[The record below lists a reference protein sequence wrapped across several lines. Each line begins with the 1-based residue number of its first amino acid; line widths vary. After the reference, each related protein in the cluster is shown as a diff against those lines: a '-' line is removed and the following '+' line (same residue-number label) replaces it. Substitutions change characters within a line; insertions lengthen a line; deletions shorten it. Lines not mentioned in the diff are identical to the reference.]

1 MRQRFSGIYAADFE
15 TTVYEGQTETEVWSA
30 AIVEL
35 NSRDVK
41 VFHSLDEFMEHIF
54 TLKVSL
60 IYFHNLKFDG
70 TFILDW
76 LLRHPSFQNVVT
88 NEENL
93 ESDKMPINSYRYS
106 ISAKM
111 GQWYTMHIR
120 TKDSLIEIRD
130 SYKLMP
136 FALKVIGKGFN
147 TQHQKLEM
155 EYKGRR
161 YAGCYISPEEMEY
174 IKNDVLVLIEALEI
188 MYKDGHD
195 RLTIGSCCINE
206 YKNSLIGTSAE
217 TLETLPCGEYRFFF
231 DAYKRGQRFNAE
243 WDAYFPNIYE
253 NPLSEDYGAESQGEY
268 IRKAYRGGWCYLVK
282 GKESKV
288 FKNGTTADVN
298 SLYPSVMHSESGS
311 RYPVGAPTFWKGD
324 IPQICERDNIYYF
337 VRFTCRFVIKRNMLP
352 FVQIKHNMLY
362 KGTESL
368 ETSDILWDGK
378 YYDSYITTDS
388 DEPILIRPEL
398 TMTCTDFKLFQ
409 EHYDIYDLKILDGC
423 WFHTRIGIFDT
434 YINKYAKIKMES
446 KGAKRTEAKLFLN
459 NLYGKFATSKDSSY
473 KYAYL
478 DLNTDTV
485 RYKTV
490 IEADKIPGFIPIGAA
505 ITSYAR
511 NFTIRAAQ
519 KNYYGK
525 DKPGFIYADTD
536 SISCDIPPED
546 FKGITVDPVKFCCW
560 KQETTWD
567 TGYFVRQKTYMKH
580 VVAED
585 LEPIDKP
592 YWDIKCAGMTEYC
605 KQLFLM
611 SMGELE
617 YDESKLNER
626 ELEFV
631 KTKRTMFDFQ
641 VGLSI
646 PEKLIPR
653 VMKGGVVLMEED
665 YTMKKN
671 DFKLRISKGVNHE
684 EENILETKEG
694 YEERNS

>member
-1 MRQRFSGIYAADFE
+1 MRQKFSGIYAADFE

-41 VFHSLDEFMEHIF
+41 VFHSIDEFMQFIF
-54 TLKVSL
+54 KLKKPL

-76 LLRHPSFQNVVT
+76 LLRQEKFKNCVT
-88 NEENL
+88 EEENI
-93 ESDKMPINSYRYS
+93 EPDKMPFNSYRYS

-111 GQWYTMHIR
+111 GQWYSMNIKTYG
-120 TKDSLIEIRD
+120 SQIEIRD

-136 FALKVIGKGFN
+136 FSLKTIGEGFK
-147 TQHQKLEM
+147 TEHRKLEM

-161 YAGCYISPEEMEY
+161 YAGCYISPEELAY

-188 MYKDGHD
+188 MYADGHNK
-195 RLTIGSCCINE
+195 LTIGACCMTE
-206 YKNSLIGTSAE
+206 FKNSLIGAGLDPTE
-217 TLETLPCGEYRFFF
+217 KLPNGEYKFYF
-231 DAYKRGQRFNAE
+231 DSYKRGREFNAE
-243 WDAYFPNIYE
+243 WDGYFPNIFE
-253 NPLSEDYGAESQGEY
+253 SPLSQEYGAETQGEY

-282 GKESKV
+282 GKEGKV
-288 FKNGTTADVN
+288 FHNGTTADVN

-311 RYPVGAPTFWKGD
+311 RYPVGYPTFWQGD
-324 IPQICERDNIYYF
+324 IPPICERDDIYYF
-337 VRFTCRFVIKRNMLP
+337 VRFTCRFVLKRNMLP
-352 FVQIKHNMLY
+352 FVQIKHDWKYN
-362 KGTESL
+362 GTESL
-368 ETSDILWDGK
+368 ETSDVVFDGK
-378 YYDSYITTDS
+378 YYDKYTAIDS
-388 DEPILIRPEL
+388 DTVHLIRPEL
-398 TMTCTDFKLFQ
+398 TMTKTDFILFQ
-409 EHYDIYDLKILDGC
+409 EHYNIYDLKILDGC
-423 WFHTRIGIFDT
+423 WFFTKIGIFDT
-434 YINKYAKIKMES
+434 YINKYAEIKMKS

-459 NLYGKFATSKDSSY
+459 NLYGKFATSMDSSY
-473 KYAYL
+473 KRAYL
-478 DLNTDTV
+478 DPKTDTV
-485 RYKTV
+485 KYHTV
-490 IEADKIPGFIPIGAA
+490 LEADKIPGYIPIGAA

-519 KNYYGK
+519 KNYHGK

-567 TGYFVRQKTYMKH
+567 IGRFVRQKTYMKH
-580 VVAED
+580 IVAED
-585 LEPIDKP
+585 LEPIEKP
-592 YWDIKCAGMTEYC
+592 YWDVKCAGMPEHC

-617 YDESKLNER
+617 YNPEDLTET

-631 KTKRTMFDFQ
+631 KTRRTMFDFNA
-641 VGLSI
+641 GLIVPS
-646 PEKLIPR
+646 KLLPK
-653 VMKGGVVLMEED
+653 VMKGGIVLVDED

-671 DFKLRISKGVNHE
+671 SFKAKLP
-684 EENILETKEG
+684 KE
-694 YEERNS
+694 

>member
-1 MRQRFSGIYAADFE
+1 MRQSFSGIYAADFE

-30 AIVEL
+30 AIVQL
-35 NSRDVK
+35 NSREVY
-41 VFHSLDEFMEHIF
+41 VFHSLDEFMDYIF
-54 TLKVSL
+54 TLNRPL

-76 LLRHPSFQNVVT
+76 LCRHLNFQNVVGE
-88 NEENL
+88 NENL
-93 ESDKMPINSYRYS
+93 EVEQMPPNSYRYS

-111 GQWYTMHIR
+111 GQWYTMNIK
-120 TKDSLIEIRD
+120 TKETLIEIRD

-136 FALKVIGKGFN
+136 FSLKAIGQGFK
-147 TQHQKLEM
+147 TEHQKLEM

-161 YAGCYISPEEMEY
+161 YAGCYITPEEMEY

-188 MYKDGHD
+188 MYKDNHN
-195 RLTIGSCCINE
+195 RLTIGACCMNE
-206 YKNSLIGTSAE
+206 YKNSLIGTGQE

-231 DAYKRGQRFNAE
+231 DAYKRGMRFNQE
-243 WDAYFPNIYE
+243 WDRWFPDIYDNNLPE
-253 NPLSEDYGAESQGEY
+253 EYGAETEGEY
-268 IRKAYRGGWCYLVK
+268 VRKAYRGGWCYLVK
-282 GKESKV
+282 GKEGKV
-288 FKNGTTADVN
+288 FHNGTTADVN

-311 RYPVGAPTFWKGD
+311 RYPVGCPTFWKGN
-324 IPQICERDNIYYF
+324 IPSICERDDIYYF
-337 VRFTCRFVIKRNMLP
+337 VRFTCRFVIKRDMLP

-362 KGTESL
+362 CGTESL
-368 ETSDILWDGK
+368 MTSDILIDGK
-378 YYDSYITTDS
+378 YYDKYISTDS
-388 DEPILIRPEL
+388 EEVHLIRPEL

-409 EHYDIYDLKILDGC
+409 EHYNIYDLNILDGC
-423 WFHTRIGIFDT
+423 WFHTKVGVFDT

-478 DLNTDTV
+478 DHDKDIV
-485 RYKTV
+485 KYKKV
-490 IEADKIPGFIPIGAA
+490 IQEDKKPGYIPIGAA

-519 KNYYGK
+519 KNYHGK

-567 TGYFVRQKTYMKH
+567 IGYFVRQKTYMKH
-580 VVAED
+580 IIAED
-585 LEPIDKP
+585 LQPIEKP

-617 YDESKLNER
+617 YDETKLNER

-653 VMKGGVVLMEED
+653 VLKGGVVLMEED

-671 DFKLRISKGVNHE
+671 EFKLRLSKGVNNE
-684 EENILETKEG
+684 EENVSNSKE
-694 YEERNS
+694 ENA